1 MYIDIL
7 KINDKNINAYKQLT
21 WQLTVPNVIESVRER
36 RTINEETNEGTSEE
50 SQDRNESNQK

>member
-36 RTINEETNEGTSEE
+36 RTINEGTNEGTSEE